1 MARQGKKGRIP
12 WGLSPLEGMRPL
24 LGGYEHMRPIVRNS
38 LFLWILLI
46 VAALGGCH
54 YYTETIPEKD
64 TDDPLFGIWHLVAM
78 QRPGAAEE
86 RVGAQPAYT
95 LEFAT
100 SSRLAGRADCN
111 RYFGGYEAEKGRIR
125 VLAVGATQ
133 VACPPESISGEF
145 LRMIGAATQYQIRG
159 AQLRLSGADGS
170 ALAFSR

>member
-1 MARQGKKGRIP
+1 MRLFVGN
-12 WGLSPLEGMRPL
+12 GLFFGA
-24 LGGYEHMRPIVRNS
+24 
-38 LFLWILLI
+38 LLI
-46 VAALGGCH
+46 SAALGGCH

-78 QRPGAAEE
+78 QRAGAAEE
-86 RVGAQPAYT
+86 RVSAQPPYA

-111 RYFGGYEAEKGRIR
+111 RYFGGYEADKGRIK

-145 LRMIGAATQYQIRG
+145 LRMIGAATQYEIRG
-159 AQLRLSGADGS
+159 TQLRLSAADGS
-170 ALAFSR
+170 ALTFIR

>member
-1 MARQGKKGRIP
+1 
-12 WGLSPLEGMRPL
+12 MRL
-24 LGGYEHMRPIVRNS
+24 IVRNS
-38 LFLWILLI
+38 LFLGVLLI

-64 TDDPLFGIWHLVAM
+64 TADPLFGIWQLVAM
-78 QRPGAAEE
+78 QRPGAAEQ
-86 RVGAQPAYT
+86 RVGPQPPYT

-111 RYFGGYEAEKGRIR
+111 RYFGGYESASKGRIK

-145 LRMIGAATQYQIRG
+145 LRMIGAATQYEIGG
-159 AQLRLSGADGS
+159 AQLRLTGADGS
-170 ALAFSR
+170 ALTFTR